1 MRREFI
7 IFKTINLRNHRK
19 VEVNNINNLIFETK
33 AKDIRQHEYRKIIGF
48 TIAIL
53 FFSKHFAY
61 ANSTVETS
69 SKVIEFFNNYGPP
82 LILTAIDLLKLSIP
96 ISIHMKNSKISKN

>member
-19 VEVNNINNLIFETK
+19 
-33 AKDIRQHEYRKIIGF
+33 KDIRQHEYHKIIGY

-61 ANSTVETS
+61 ASSSVETS
-69 SKVIEFFNNYGPP
+69 SKVIEFFNNYGLP
-82 LILTAIDLLKLSIP
+82 LILTTIDLLKLSIP
-96 ISIHMKNSKISKN
+96 ISIHMKNSKNLSK